1 MKVYENIE
9 DKKTKKK
16 VRILQGNRR
25 MRNHVMWNEWDE
37 IKKVV
42 EYKNEK
48 NKIKEETLKKTLK
61 KIYPSITETM

>member
-1 MKVYENIE
+1 
-9 DKKTKKK
+9 
-16 VRILQGNRR
+16 
-25 MRNHVMWNEWDE
+25 MWNEWDK

>member
-48 NKIKEETLKKTLK
+48 NKIKEETLKKH
-61 KIYPSITETM
+61 